1 MKLDILYFARLK
13 DSFGMGTE
21 QLETEASSVDE
32 LLTELRQRGGNW
44 SSELAAGKAFRVA
57 RNQELVRLDAT
68 LSDGDEV
75 AIFPPVT
82 GG

>member
-13 DSFGMGTE
+13 DSFGMGNE

-57 RNQELVRLDAT
+57 RNQELVRLDAP

>member
-13 DSFGMGTE
+13 DSFGMGNE
-21 QLETEASSVDE
+21 QLDTEAASVDE
-32 LLTELRQRGGNW
+32 LLIELRQRGGNW
-44 SSELAAGKAFRVA
+44 SSELGAGKAFRVA

>member
-13 DSFGMGTE
+13 DSFGMGNE

-32 LLTELRQRGGNW
+32 LLTELRQRGGHW

>member
-13 DSFGMGTE
+13 DSFGMGNE
-21 QLETEASSVDE
+21 QLDTEAASVDE
-32 LLTELRQRGGNW
+32 LLIELRQRGGNW

-57 RNQELVRLDAT
+57 RNQELVRLDAP

>member
-13 DSFGMGTE
+13 DSFGMGNE
-21 QLETEASSVDE
+21 QLDTEAASVDE
-32 LLTELRQRGGNW
+32 LLIELRQRGGNW
-44 SSELAAGKAFRVA
+44 SSELATGKAFRVA

-68 LSDGDEV
+68 LSDGDEI

>member
-13 DSFGMGTE
+13 DSFGMGNE
-21 QLETEASSVDE
+21 QLDTEAASVDE
-32 LLTELRQRGGNW
+32 LLIELRQRGGNW

>member
-1 MKLDILYFARLK
+1 MKLDMLYFARLK
-13 DSFGMGTE
+13 DSFGMATE
-21 QLETEASSVDE
+21 QLETEAASVDE
-32 LLTELRQRGGNW
+32 LLTELRQRGGHW

-57 RNQELVRLDAT
+57 RNQELVRLDSP
-68 LSDGDEV
+68 LSDGDEI

>member
-13 DSFGMGTE
+13 DSFGMGRE
-21 QLETEASSVDE
+21 QLETTASSVDE
-32 LLTELRQRGGNW
+32 LLSELRQRGGHW
-44 SSELAAGKAFRVA
+44 SSELAAGQPFRVA
-57 RNQELVRLDAT
+57 LNQELVRLDAT